1 MKRTTIRAA
10 LVLYVALAI
19 GVPSATYASTPGSDL
34 RSGPGDDSVIARVV
48 KAIKRVVRTILEQPG
63 VPIPDPPPTQ

>member
-10 LVLYVALAI
+10 VVLYVALAI
-19 GVPSATYASTPGSDL
+19 GVPNAVHAATPGRDL
-34 RSGPGDDSVIARVV
+34 RSGPGDDTVIARVV

-63 VPIPDPPPTQ
+63 VPIPDPTQ